1 MRSSLSAVAHTIIL
15 TWTSSRALVFP
26 NCTHLCWLCCL
37 CPSPAHSRPSRVPR
51 GQRLQAAAP
60 GPRPWLSSRRE
71 VAAGLSRA
79 PPVPV
84 PVPAW
89 RSGWARS
96 LCDHRLAVPPPAP
109 GSHWALGSPFSCLAP
124 LGPGVEQ
131 PTVSGPWG
139 PQHPLL
145 PPPHVLNTP
154 FIEAS

>member
-37 CPSPAHSRPSRVPR
+37 CPSPAHSPPSRVPR

-71 VAAGLSRA
+71 VAAGLSWA
-79 PPVPV
+79 PPV

-89 RSGWARS
+89 RSGVAFWLGQVPLRS
-96 LCDHRLAVPPPAP
+96 PSGSPAP
-109 GSHWALGSPFSCLAP
+109 CSRLSLGSRIPIFLPCSFRPRCGTAAHCIWSLGASTSLVAPSPCLK
-124 LGPGVEQ
+124 
-131 PTVSGPWG
+131 
-139 PQHPLL
+139 HPL
-145 PPPHVLNTP
+145 H
-154 FIEAS
+154 